1 MTARLFKASTL
12 HEMQRSHWVYSSWTG
27 GRGLGFGI
35 SRRNEKTLVSHG
47 GWIGGNRT
55 HFLLAPD
62 ENLAIIAMVNADDAS
77 PYLFSYQA
85 LDLVGEAVA
94 ESTAVA
100 PAERRVDPA
109 WQGYLGVYTD
119 PWGWEYQVMIL
130 DDGLALYSHNYPP
143 EDDATEGLT
152 RLEPAGGDTFKMSD
166 GELVVFEMNDQGGVE
181 RIRRRY
187 DYLYPVAR

>member
-1 MTARLFKASTL
+1 MP
-12 HEMQRSHWVYSSWTG
+12 
-27 GRGLGFGI
+27 
-35 SRRNEKTLVSHG
+35 
-47 GWIGGNRT
+47 IGGNRT

-85 LDLVGEAVA
+85 LDLVGEAIA

-152 RLEPAGGDTFKMSD
+152 RLEPAGGNTFKMSD
-166 GELVVFEMNDQGGVE
+166 GELVVFEMNDEGGVE